1 MYKLLIA
8 DDEPLIRR
16 GIRKLIDFES
26 LNIDEIYEAQNGQQV
41 IDIVAENS
49 VDIVLLDIN
58 MPYLDGLTVA
68 EKIKKINPEIKI
80 AIITGY
86 NYFDYAQRAIKIG
99 VDDYILKPISKKE
112 VAEIISKLV
121 YALDKVKRD
130 NMIDNL
136 SIEVEEEVNI
146 TQREKIERLIE
157 ANYTNSQFSQLFL
170 AERLDLSCG
179 YLSVIFKKYFG
190 INFQDYLL
198 KKRMESAKILL
209 LSTELKNY
217 EIAELVGIEDSN
229 YFSVKF
235 KKYFGHSPKQYK
247 ELIVKNENK

>member
-16 GIRKLIDFES
+16 GIKKLIDFES
-26 LNIDEIYEAQNGQQV
+26 LKIDEIYEAQNGKEV
-41 IDIVAENS
+41 VEIVAQNTI
-49 VDIVLLDIN
+49 DIVLLDIN
-58 MPYLDGLTVA
+58 MPHLDGLTVA

-86 NYFDYAQRAIKIG
+86 NYFDYAQRAIKVG

-112 VAEIISKLV
+112 VTEIISKLV
-121 YALDKVKRD
+121 FNLDKVKRE
-130 NMIDNL
+130 NMMDKL
-136 SIEVEEEVNI
+136 SIKVEEDINV
-146 TQREKIERLIE
+146 TQRERIERLVE
-157 ANYTNSQFSQLFL
+157 ENYTNSEFSQFFL
-170 AERLDLSCG
+170 AERLELSSG

-217 EIAELVGIEDSN
+217 EIAERVGIEDSN
-229 YFSVKF
+229 YFSIKF
-235 KKYFGHSPKQYK
+235 KKYFGYSPKQYK
-247 ELIVKNENK
+247 ELVEKNEDK